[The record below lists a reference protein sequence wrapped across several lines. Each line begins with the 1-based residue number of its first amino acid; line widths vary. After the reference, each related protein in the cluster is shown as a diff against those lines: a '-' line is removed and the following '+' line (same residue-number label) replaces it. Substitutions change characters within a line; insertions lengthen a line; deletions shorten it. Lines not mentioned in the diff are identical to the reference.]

1 MYLFMDTETG
11 GLSPK
16 YSLLTA
22 SFILVDSQFD
32 VLARPLYLEIKHD
45 EYVVTPGALNVN
57 HINLAEHHKTAT
69 ALPEARAIFSE
80 FVNTAVRVAQ
90 KKRLVPAGHNVGFDM
105 QFVRAYLCP
114 TEKFW
119 DDFFTYPIFDTA
131 VIARFMHAA
140 GFIDNTYSLPS
151 LRQKYLPDISGD
163 AHNAEIDNITTIELV
178 RKFLHMTGRMPA
190 SNLPGEPTPV
200 VTVP

>member
-22 SFILVDSQFD
+22 SFILVDEKFE
-32 VLARPLYLEIKHD
+32 VMAKPLYLELKHD
-45 EYVVTPGALNVN
+45 EYVVTSGALNVN

-69 ALPEARAIFSE
+69 ALDEARAV
-80 FVNTAVRVAQ
+80 FVDFVRTAINVAQ
-90 KKRLVPAGHNVGFDM
+90 KKRLVPAGHNVGFDV

-114 TEKFW
+114 AELW
-119 DDFFTYPIFDTA
+119 DDFFTYPMFDTA

-140 GFIDNTYSLPS
+140 GFIANTYSLPT

-163 AHNAEIDNITTIELV
+163 AHNAEIDNVTTIELA
-178 RKFLHMTGRMPA
+178 RKFLSMTDRSSQTEGA
-190 SNLPGEPTPV
+190 PTPRGL
-200 VTVP
+200 